1 MFTGGSL
8 ADVIQEHERTG
19 EYFTEAELKQLLLQ
33 IAQGLHF
40 IHSQGLVHLDIKPG
54 KCIAH
59 IQEYLLLIAVCI
71 VVVYLCILPTFS
83 ISQVFCTFHEFSY

>member
-1 MFTGGSL
+1 MSNMLIAGGSL

-19 EYFTEAELKQLLLQ
+19 ECFTEAELKQLLLQ

-54 KCIAH
+54 K
-59 IQEYLLLIAVCI
+59 L
-71 VVVYLCILPTFS
+71 VYN
-83 ISQVFCTFHEFSY
+83 